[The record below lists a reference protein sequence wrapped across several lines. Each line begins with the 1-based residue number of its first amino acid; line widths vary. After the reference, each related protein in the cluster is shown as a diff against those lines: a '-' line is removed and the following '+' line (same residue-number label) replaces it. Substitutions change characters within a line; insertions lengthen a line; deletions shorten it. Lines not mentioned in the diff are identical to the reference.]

1 MPDLDPTLLKY
12 RPGAY
17 VSGYN
22 NAIPQQF
29 ADQLNVL
36 GNLMDIHHNLL
47 KTPNEK
53 AYVEYQKL
61 HPDVQEALKFNFP
74 DTGEYY
80 LVKPENWWVNLIEGV
95 KPQKAFQSAFNYAF
109 GALDKYT
116 KTLNTP
122 YNVLQ
127 AERQRPANMPINTWQ
142 AGWDGTNIFDRRLKE
157 NLDTFYGT
165 AMSDLVTGVIAGK
178 MPGEIAYERAS
189 IRPEEID
196 SQEFQNALNI
206 YFNRPDLFKEILED
220 YRRAQMSPGRA
231 MARDIL
237 GPTSIGPSGAV
248 ADALFTVTSG
258 TIDAA
263 YQIAI
268 DPLTWATFGV
278 GTGVT
283 KGARLASLI
292 KKEKAAGVAKIFDK
306 TPAVV
311 QYWDDLGKVLDEL
324 GTARKAKNIDAAARA
339 RDKIRIEFRDYDDD
353 PIINR
358 LIDGNVVD
366 GQSAKEFF
374 VKNENWYLMLH
385 GRTQALPFFR
395 EKVAYSSRL
404 RKFSI
409 GSRNKINGYFNG
421 REAVPEVGINAWLDE
436 LYKVADEGAND
447 LAINRNLPVLQQI
460 VADNMTI
467 KRQLALLMR
476 NHPGTQAIVWG
487 DNYAETLPALRSL
500 VDITIGGDKQLA
512 DRFAEIY
519 SMVGTGD
526 RKRMLQGVYTSLM
539 YKLGFHRS
547 PDGLQLMREML
558 ERSFGDSMAV
568 TKDVAVTTL
577 DPSVVPQLV
586 RNEVGKGS
594 IAKVNGSIHAAQ
606 EATAVSAFPFVKVL
620 EKSPFAYSYRSR
632 DKSSPVRHLAWAL
645 GGMTN
650 SVATQRVMNTW
661 AAFTLLPTLGIRS
674 AIDEGFFGLLTLPGD
689 VMYQVFAPRTTSKK
703 LANVRAAISGNVE
716 NIGPIK
722 SGVLG
727 LIGKNPA
734 SALND
739 LRPYADRDEIINA
752 ALQRFGNLPASAA
765 RHFRFAVIAD
775 QPISAGLSS
784 ANSSVARSARTTT
797 IDGTSSG
804 DILLPV
810 EKQKLLNDLGKAE
823 DTPLMVGPFITMQ
836 GNAYRNLADGTQTL
850 IMKENAEF
858 IINNSE
864 NVRRIKTQRAE
875 YTHDPA
881 SVFFNRN
888 GLKTEEDWLKAQDDL
903 LATVGIR
910 VEVVSTSASRAAFL
924 GKNARVYTVVDQ
936 EALDTYLKN
945 SGEAAFQ
952 RGKDANVS
960 DVEIARELVFY
971 ELQDIRNAF
980 HGSPNMYNDALM
992 NTVREIS
999 KSENL
1004 SMKSAFKK
1012 IPFDEFQKI
1021 TDGYRY
1027 VNVAEIRTRV
1037 YPEIF
1042 DADPKAWLSRFG
1054 MKVWDAMDRQL
1065 TDLFRGDATMAFYL
1079 KYMEL
1084 YDESITIMKNDLL
1097 RLAKEKDE
1105 FLSPEIA
1112 EDLAGIYFSNIA
1124 AKNAANRVL
1133 SYVDNPNVR
1142 SNFAYSLRTVGRFYR
1157 ATEDFMR
1164 RIYRLGTNYPIRT
1177 ALSMRLMSLG
1187 LENMGMVHRDQE
1199 GRPYVLLPFDNLIY
1213 EAVNTPIRL
1222 IMGDK
1227 YAIKIPRFIQFPLK
1241 LQFVNPSFQEGAGMP
1256 TLSGPIAGLGVKAVQ
1271 GMLGMLVGPEGDKI
1285 VGKIDDY
1292 ILGDVA
1298 GQPEWW
1304 RLILPSKAVR
1314 FFEAV
1319 VPYAQIGAG
1328 DMTAEEQ
1335 LFLEDANLVYA
1346 ATSYMFAHP
1355 DKNPVVQKMM
1365 NGEATEKDYEDFLDS
1380 LRIAAHNVKFIKN
1393 FFGFFFAPVGSQES
1407 VDLHTYQLRNGVV
1420 SPRQEF
1426 IEIVQNLSNLP
1437 RDQRPAEL
1445 IEAAVATFVG
1455 ENPNRLVYTISRNK
1469 KTDVAI
1475 ANTNK
1480 AKDWIMQN
1488 KDLVSDYGSAAFIF
1502 MPQSGEFDKVSYQYL
1517 QAEGLINSR
1526 DFKEFLHDAETKRLR
1541 QNIFDSEAQLE
1552 KNLLETANPNDRKRM
1567 IEKHQD
1573 FADFIKASHPRVKA
1587 AMEQNLGQ
1595 TDEEIMLKSL
1605 KEMLQDPRLEATD
1618 EQKKNM
1624 WLAINM
1630 VESALAYFS
1639 DFTYGEDIDRTRLIK
1654 QGYKDRVLAELENL
1668 GSADP
1673 QIRVASDSI
1682 FKSLINMAV
1691 RNTPGHSLRGS

>member
-1 MPDLDPTLLKY
+1 MADLDPTLLKY

-36 GNLMDIHHNLL
+36 GNIMDIHHNLL
-47 KTPNEK
+47 KTPNDK
-53 AYVEYQKL
+53 AYAEYQKL

-74 DTGEYY
+74 DSGEYY
-80 LVKPENWWVNLIEGV
+80 LTKPGNWWVNSIE
-95 KPQKAFQSAFNYAF
+95 KIQPQKAFQSTFNFAF

-116 KTLNTP
+116 KALNTP
-122 YNVLQ
+122 YNVMQ
-127 AERQRPANMPINTWQ
+127 AEMQRPANMPINTWQ
-142 AGWDGTNIFDRRLKE
+142 AGWDGVNIFDRQLKE
-157 NLDTFYGT
+157 NLDSFYGK

-178 MPGEIAYERAS
+178 MPGEIVYERAAT
-189 IRPEEID
+189 RPEEIN

-206 YFNRPDLFKEILED
+206 YFNRPDMFKEILED

-231 MARDIL
+231 IARDLL

-258 TIDAA
+258 IVDAA

-278 GTGVT
+278 GTAIT

-292 KKEKAAGVAKIFDK
+292 QKEKATGVAKIFDK

-311 QYWDDLGKVLDEL
+311 KYWDDLGEVLNEL

-339 RDKIRIEFRDYDDD
+339 RDRIRIEFRDYDDD
-353 PIINR
+353 AIINR
-358 LIDGNVVD
+358 LIDGKIVD

-374 VKNENWYLMLH
+374 VKNENWHFMLH
-385 GRTQALPFFR
+385 GRTQSVSFFR

-409 GSRNKINGYFNG
+409 GSRNKINSYFNG
-421 REAVPEVGINAWLDE
+421 REALPEVSMGSWLDE
-436 LYKVADEGAND
+436 LYKVADEGADD
-447 LAINRNLPVLQQI
+447 LAKNRNLPVLEQI
-460 VADNMTI
+460 VADNMTV

-487 DNYAETLPALRSL
+487 ENYAETLPALRAL
-500 VDITIGGDKQLA
+500 VDITVGGDKQLA
-512 DRFAEIY
+512 DRFAEIF

-539 YKLGFHRS
+539 YKLGLHRTE
-547 PDGLQLMREML
+547 DGLQLMREML

-568 TKDVAVTTL
+568 TKDVAITPL
-577 DPSVVPQLV
+577 DKTVVPQLV
-586 RNEVGKGS
+586 RNEIGQGNK
-594 IAKVNGSIHAAQ
+594 AKVNGSIHAAQ
-606 EATAVSAFPFVKVL
+606 EATAVASFPFVKVL
-620 EKSPFAYSYRSR
+620 EKSPFGYSYSSAN
-632 DKSSPVRHLAWAL
+632 KKSPVRHLAWAL

-650 SVATQRVMNTW
+650 HVASQRVMNTW
-661 AAFTLLPTLGIRS
+661 AALTLLPTLGIRS

-689 VMYQVFAPRTTSKK
+689 VMYQVFGPRTTAKK
-703 LANVRAAISGNVE
+703 LANVRAAISANAE

-722 SGVLG
+722 SGILS
-727 LIGKNPA
+727 LINKNPA

-739 LRPYADRDEIINA
+739 LRPYADRDEIINT
-752 ALQRFGNLPASAA
+752 ALNRFGNLPPEAA

-775 QPISAGLSS
+775 QPLSAGLSS
-784 ANSSVARSARTTT
+784 ANSQVARSARTTT
-797 IDGTSSG
+797 IDGTATG

-810 EKQKLLNDLGKAE
+810 EKQRLFDDIGKAE
-823 DTPLMVGPFITMQ
+823 ETPLMVGPFITM
-836 GNAYRNLADGTQTL
+836 NAKSYRNLGDSTQTL

-858 IINNSE
+858 IINNPE
-864 NVRRIKTQRAE
+864 NVRKIKTQRAE

-888 GLKTEEDWLKAQDDL
+888 GLKTEQDWINAQDDL
-903 LATVGIR
+903 LATVGISSEP
-910 VEVVSTSASRAAFL
+910 VQTSMIRSLSL
-924 GKNARVYTVVDQ
+924 GPNARIYKVVDQ
-936 EALDTYLKN
+936 EALDKYLKN

-952 RGKDANVS
+952 RAKDANVS
-960 DVEIARELVFY
+960 DIDIARELVFY

-992 NTVREIS
+992 DTVRGIA
-999 KSENL
+999 KSDDI
-1004 SMKSAFKK
+1004 SMKLAFKK
-1012 IPFDEFQKI
+1012 IPFDEFQEI
-1021 TDGYRY
+1021 TNGFRY
-1027 VNVAEIRTRV
+1027 VDVEDIRTRV
-1037 YPEIF
+1037 YPEVF
-1042 DADPKAWLSRFG
+1042 DADPKSWLARFG

-1079 KYMEL
+1079 KYMEM

-1105 FLSPEIA
+1105 FLSPEVA

-1142 SNFAYSLRTVGRFYR
+1142 SNFAYSLRTAGRFYR

-1164 RIYRLGTNYPIRT
+1164 RLYRLGANYPIKA

-1187 LENMGMVHRDQE
+1187 LESMGMVHRDQE
-1199 GRPYVLLPFDNLIY
+1199 GRPYVLLPFDNVIF

-1227 YAIKIPRFIQFPLK
+1227 YAIKIPRFVQFPLK
-1241 LQFVNPSFQEGAGMP
+1241 LQFLNPSFQEGAGMP
-1256 TLSGPIAGLGVKAVQ
+1256 TLSGPIAGLGVKAAQ
-1271 GMLGMLVGPEGDKI
+1271 GMLGMVLGPEGDKI

-1304 RLILPSKAVR
+1304 RLIVPSKAVR

-1328 DMTAEEQ
+1328 DMSAEDQ

-1365 NGEATEKDYEDFLDS
+1365 NGEASEKDYEDFLDS

-1445 IEAAVATFVG
+1445 IETAIATFVG
-1455 ENPNRLVYTISRNK
+1455 ENPNRLVYTVSRNK

-1480 AKDWIMQN
+1480 AKDWIMES
-1488 KDLVSDYGSAAFIF
+1488 KDIISDYGSSAFIF

-1526 DFKEFLHDAETKRLR
+1526 DFKEFLHDVETKRLR

-1552 KNLLETANPNDRKRM
+1552 ANLLETANPNDRKIM

-1605 KEMLQDPRLEATD
+1605 KELLQDPRLKAT
-1618 EQKKNM
+1618 EQQKNNM

-1630 VESALAYFS
+1630 VENGLAYFS
-1639 DFTYGEDIDRTRLIK
+1639 DFTYGGDQDRTRLIK
-1654 QGYKDRVLAELENL
+1654 NGYKDRILAELENL

-1682 FKSLINMAV
+1682 FKPLINIAV